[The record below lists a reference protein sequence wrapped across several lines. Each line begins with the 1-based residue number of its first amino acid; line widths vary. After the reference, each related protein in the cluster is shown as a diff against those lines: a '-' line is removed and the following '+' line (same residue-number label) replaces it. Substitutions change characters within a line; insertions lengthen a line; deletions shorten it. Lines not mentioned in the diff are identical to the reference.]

1 MLEQTIRRDLP
12 NLFEDVQ
19 TSVVIDEITAMP
31 GAEGQ
36 AVSVR
41 FHLDG
46 AWASPASF
54 TFPFAT
60 FVPLEE
66 SLGDLRDLVTR
77 SWQNAHVPPGR
88 NAQSA
93 AL

>member
-1 MLEQTIRRDLP
+1 MLEQTISRDLP
-12 NLFEDVQ
+12 NLFDDVQ
-19 TSVVIDEITAMP
+19 TSVVIDDIESLP
-31 GAEGQ
+31 GTDGQ

-77 SWQNAHVPPGR
+77 SWQNAHVPPGHG
-88 NAQSA
+88 AKA
-93 AL
+93 IAP